1 VAGPSH
7 HRDTIPIDP
16 DLSDAVMP
24 PRRSGR
30 RFAPYRV
37 DPRVLAAIAAGGAL
51 GGPARYAIA
60 RALPTASGSFPWAT
74 FWTNVSGAFVL
85 GLVLVFLLER
95 FRPSR
100 YLRAFLGTGVCGA
113 YTTFSTFS
121 VETDLLVR
129 DHRYLTAGAYVGAS
143 LLFGLVAVY
152 VGMLLARLLPAHP
165 SRRLRP

>member
-1 VAGPSH
+1 MAGPPH
-7 HRDTIPIDP
+7 ELRTIPIDP
-16 DLSDAVMP
+16 DLSDAAVP
-24 PRRSGR
+24 PRRSRR
-30 RFAPYRV
+30 RFAPYSV
-37 DPRVLAAIAAGGAL
+37 DPRLLAAVAAGGAL
-51 GGPARYAIA
+51 GAPARYAIA

-129 DHRYLTAGAYVGAS
+129 DHHYLTASVYVGAS
-143 LLFGLVAVY
+143 LVVGLSAVY
-152 VGMLLARLLPAHP
+152 IGMLLARLLPAHP
-165 SRRLRP
+165 SRRLQP